1 MNGLFSAAIEVQTLC
16 DAEGWRFCFIGGLAV
31 LRWGEPRQT
40 RDVDLTL
47 LTGMGGEEPF
57 VDRLVER
64 FRPRL
69 PDAKRFALDN
79 RVLLLSSDDGVGID
93 VALGALDFEEH
104 AVDRATDWHIDAGL
118 VLRTCSAEDLIVYK
132 VFAGRPQDW
141 IDVEMV
147 IARRSGALDIEQ
159 VRQELVPL
167 LDLKGT
173 AEDLGR
179 LTDLL

>member
-1 MNGLFSAAIEVQTLC
+1 MNGLFSAAREVQTFC

-47 LTGMGGEEPF
+47 LTGFGGEEPF

-64 FRPRL
+64 FNSRL

-79 RVLLLSSDDGVGID
+79 RVLLLSSDEGVGID
-93 VALGALDFEEH
+93 VALGALTFEEH
-104 AVDRATDWHIDAGL
+104 AVDRATHWQIDAGL
-118 VLRTCSAEDLIVYK
+118 KLRTCSAEDLIVYK

-141 IDVEMV
+141 IDVEMI
-147 IARRSGALDIEQ
+147 IARRSGDIDIKQ
-159 VRQELVPL
+159 VREELAPL
-167 LDLKGT
+167 LELKGT
-173 AEDLGR
+173 TEDLER